1 MIEEPGVLQ
10 SVESQGVRLDL
21 LTEQQQICPSR
32 KEIPESRG
40 KSLF

>member
-21 LTEQQQICPSR
+21 LTEQQQICLSR
-32 KEIPESRG
+32 KEVPESR
-40 KSLF
+40 SEILF